1 MEHID
6 GGISVGITALF
17 GITKPVGVIRS
28 EPSPV
33 CLAQEGFTLV
43 LEVGMSH
50 TYGTLAGTRDQS
62 RDRASHFQ
70 HVHLLRLPF

>member
-6 GGISVGITALF
+6 GSISVGMAALF
-17 GITKPVGVIRS
+17 GISKAVGVTRS

-33 CLAQEGFTLV
+33 RLRKKDTTIV

-50 TYGTLAGTRDQS
+50 TLGTLT
-62 RDRASHFQ
+62 
-70 HVHLLRLPF
+70 HVTTVR

>member
-6 GGISVGITALF
+6 GSISVGITALF

-33 CLAQEGFTLV
+33 RLRKKDITLV

-50 TYGTLAGTRDQS
+50 T
-62 RDRASHFQ
+62 
-70 HVHLLRLPF
+70 